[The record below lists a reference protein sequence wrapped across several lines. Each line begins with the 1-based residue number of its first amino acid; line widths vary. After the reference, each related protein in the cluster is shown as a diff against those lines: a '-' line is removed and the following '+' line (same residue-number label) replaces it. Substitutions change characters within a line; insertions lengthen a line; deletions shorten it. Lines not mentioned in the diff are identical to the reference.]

1 MSDYVEIKASLPK
14 SFTKS
19 SSDIYDEQLKNARD
33 VGNLHVNRSRLNVI
47 TTLSKGEK
55 EDWFKT
61 TAYNNGKFRLSA
73 INVSALDK
81 ESDVDS
87 VLNSDGTSLTTA
99 AEGAPKSDVEQI
111 LEKLK
116 RDADPNYEPEKKND
130 PKAMMKGQN
139 LRVEVYVMKGNRQV
153 LVATNDT
160 DDAKNYQNFEDM
172 VNGEYKVQRGTELF
186 VHVATADGK
195 RVDDDTLYA
204 LQFQVGTRYTQNYTT
219 KETSID
225 HDMSEGKL
233 QQKINA
239 ERVENSEML
248 TTSGLSMSLSG
259 ADDILSDGLINLDA
273 IAKGNS
279 GSILDI
285 LI

>member
-1 MSDYVEIKASLPK
+1 MSEYVEIKASLPK
-14 SFTKS
+14 AYSKS

-33 VGNLHVNRSRLNVI
+33 VGNLHMNRSRLNVI

-73 INVSALDK
+73 INVSKLDK
-81 ESDVDS
+81 ENDVDS
-87 VLNSDGTSLTTA
+87 VLNSDGTSMTSSAESAPLT
-99 AEGAPKSDVEQI
+99 DVEKKI
-111 LEKLK
+111 EELK
-116 RDADPNYEPEKKND
+116 KIANPDYEPEKKTD

-153 LVATNDT
+153 LVATND
-160 DDAKNYQNFEDM
+160 DSDSKNYKNFEDM
-172 VNGEYKVQRGTELF
+172 VNGDYKVQRGTELF
-186 VHVATADGK
+186 IHVATEDGK

-204 LQFQVGTRYTQNYTT
+204 LQFQMGTKYTENYTT
-219 KETSID
+219 KETTLD
-225 HDMSEGKL
+225 HDMSQAKL

-248 TTSGLSMSLSG
+248 TTSGASLALSG
-259 ADDILSDGLINLDA
+259 ANDILSDGLLNLDN
-273 IAKGNS
+273 IKNGNS